1 MEAPAQNSYPMVNIL
16 APNNKQNALHT
27 SRNDI
32 NDENEIGKN
41 HIFFLASPTHSLLKV
56 KISAQRPKF
65 FANKCLI
72 SIH

>member
-41 HIFFLASPTHSLLKV
+41 HIFF
-56 KISAQRPKF
+56 
-65 FANKCLI
+65 
-72 SIH
+72 